1 MTFAEKYAVAGLIY
15 SGFGGMLAGPA
26 LVDILSGAVN
36 PSGKLPDTWA
46 KDYFDIP
53 SSKNFY
59 DCVDKTRLTADENIY
74 VDTCYEED
82 IYVGYRYFTTF
93 RKKRRIRLATD

>member
-1 MTFAEKYAVAGLIY
+1 MG
-15 SGFGGMLAGPA
+15 
-26 LVDILSGAVN
+26 
-36 PSGKLPDTWA
+36 

-93 RKKRRIRLATD
+93 RKKAAYPFGYGLSYTEFCIRQENIRFDGEVLELDVYVKNVGEKAGKKKLFRFM